1 LSWFVGVRWLAGWLG
16 SFACNS
22 HDDNPWKK
30 RKSSG
35 VDAEEGCTVRGA
47 APVKDDRLLL
57 FSNTTNKK
65 IILCYNN
72 VVRLFLLE
80 YNTYFDYMR
89 NGSLKEEGEILFYK
103 NMTCV
108 LISDTSRC
116 IINTKKTL

>member
-1 LSWFVGVRWLAGWLG
+1 VFVGWLVGWDRLLAILMMTTHG
-16 SFACNS
+16 R
-22 HDDNPWKK
+22 K
-30 RKSSG
+30 RNSSG
-35 VDAEEGCTVRGA
+35 VDAEEGSTVRGA
-47 APVKDDRLLL
+47 APVKDDRVLL
-57 FSNTTNKK
+57 FSNTTNEKL
-65 IILCYNN
+65 LCANN

-108 LISDTSRC
+108 LISDILRC

>member
-1 LSWFVGVRWLAGWLG
+1 VFVGWLVGWDRLLAILMMTTHG
-16 SFACNS
+16 R
-22 HDDNPWKK
+22 K
-30 RKSSG
+30 RNSSG
-35 VDAEEGCTVRGA
+35 VDAEEGSTVRGA
-47 APVKDDRLLL
+47 APVKDDLLL
-57 FSNTTNKK
+57 FSNTTNEK
-65 IILCYNN
+65 ILCHNN